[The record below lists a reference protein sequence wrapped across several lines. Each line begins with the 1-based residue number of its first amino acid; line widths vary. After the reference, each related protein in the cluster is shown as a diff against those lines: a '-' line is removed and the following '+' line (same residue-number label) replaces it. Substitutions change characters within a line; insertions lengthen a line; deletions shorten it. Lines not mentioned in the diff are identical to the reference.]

1 MISTEIALV
10 IVFTL
15 LGTAIFLMYR
25 YFSELINEMT
35 RCIDY
40 HEENGRFGLKCEKE
54 ALNNRIDLLE
64 QKFKDDIQS
73 NAICCKSAIEKLK
86 GDFGYDDLLK
96 VYTRMDDLEI
106 NKSDKKYCE
115 ILLDKSK
122 MMMNKIDTRLIR
134 VETTLYSSENKNEN
148 NQRVISVIVPNI
160 EDVPMAVQLGN
171 SGNRPQPAQFNVNEI
186 DKTEIKKTK
195 KDEGSISVVI
205 PDVKNKSNKQDD
217 QNGK

>member
-15 LGTAIFLMYR
+15 LGTAIFLVYR
-25 YFSELINEMT
+25 YFTELINEMA

-54 ALNNRIDLLE
+54 ALNKRIDLLE
-64 QKFKDDIQS
+64 QKFKDDIQN
-73 NAICCKSAIEKLK
+73 NAICSKSAIEKLK
-86 GDFGYDDLLK
+86 VDFGYDDLLK
-96 VYTRMDDLEI
+96 VHTRMDELEI

-148 NQRVISVIVPNI
+148 NQRVISVIVPNV

-171 SGNRPQPAQFNVNEI
+171 SGNRSQAVQFNVKEV
-186 DKTEIKKTK
+186 DKPE
-195 KDEGSISVVI
+195 
-205 PDVKNKSNKQDD
+205 VKNKPKKQDD
-217 QNGK
+217 SDGK